1 MFQALEGVCYIRDH
15 LLPYCRALIMKR
27 IRVDEDNGSSPTK
40 KKARIEEETD
50 TSEAAKFNDRVL
62 RKLQRA
68 FAADP
73 EDDLLAN
80 FPTGYSAR
88 LAGRKEQVAGE

>member
-1 MFQALEGVCYIRDH
+1 
-15 LLPYCRALIMKR
+15 MKR
-27 IRVDEDNGSSPTK
+27 YRVEEDTGHSPTR
-40 KKARIEEETD
+40 KKARAEEDTGHSPTRKKARAEEETD

-73 EDDLLAN
+73 EGDLLAN
-80 FPTGYSAR
+80 FPTGYSTR